1 MKQFYVLKIICLVAT
16 CKKMITLTSIKKFQW
31 NYVCGQNFFFFD
43 TIKQNKVKEQGV
55 RSILIAEGNFDSIV
69 RK

>member
-1 MKQFYVLKIICLVAT
+1 MCVART
-16 CKKMITLTSIKKFQW
+16 
-31 NYVCGQNFFFFD
+31 FFFFD